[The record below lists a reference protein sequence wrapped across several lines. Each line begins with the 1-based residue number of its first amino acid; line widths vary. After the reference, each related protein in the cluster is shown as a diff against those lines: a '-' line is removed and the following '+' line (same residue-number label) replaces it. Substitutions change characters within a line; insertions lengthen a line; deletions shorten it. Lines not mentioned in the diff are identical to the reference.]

1 MPYPGQTPAMK
12 TTRPSWLRLLTLLAL
27 LGNSPFDVAAQ
38 APITKSKD
46 PGQWALIYSDVLA
59 KNRER
64 LKDYSWQ
71 YRVEVRENNELL
83 YVDHLDAKYGNDG
96 RVVTQRVGQDL
107 KIKARQGL
115 LLKAGQEAR
124 LKDTEAKIEFLKKA
138 IGDYVYMTRG
148 QVVDFFTKARK
159 TEAVGYEN
167 ALRADGES
175 VLVKGDSVTLIGDK
189 STAFPI
195 YLAFSAP
202 VDAKTSIRC
211 EVYFRHLRQVG
222 AFYGPKVTGE
232 FTQTGAGGKVL
243 RIDVESF
250 DYLAKP

>member
-1 MPYPGQTPAMK
+1 
-12 TTRPSWLRLLTLLAL
+12 
-27 LGNSPFDVAAQ
+27 
-38 APITKSKD
+38 
-46 PGQWALIYSDVLA
+46 
-59 KNRER
+59 
-64 LKDYSWQ
+64 
-71 YRVEVRENNELL
+71 
-83 YVDHLDAKYGNDG
+83 
-96 RVVTQRVGQDL
+96 
-107 KIKARQGL
+107 
-115 LLKAGQEAR
+115 
-124 LKDTEAKIEFLKKA
+124 
-138 IGDYVYMTRG
+138 MTRG

>member
-1 MPYPGQTPAMK
+1 MK
-12 TTRPSWLRLLTLLAL
+12 LTRPSWLCLLTLLILICGSSREA
-27 LGNSPFDVAAQ
+27 GAQ
-38 APITKSKD
+38 APITTSKD
-46 PGQWALIYSDVLA
+46 PGQWALIYSDVLT

-83 YVDHLDAKYGNDG
+83 YVDHLDAHYGNDG
-96 RVVTQRVGQDL
+96 HVVTQRVAQDL

-124 LKDTEAKIEFLKKA
+124 LKETEAKIEFMKKA

-159 TEAVGYEN
+159 TEAVGYDN
-167 ALRADGES
+167 ALRADAES

-195 YLAFSAP
+195 YLAFSTP
-202 VDAKTSIRC
+202 VDAKTSVRC

-222 AFYGPKVTGE
+222 AFYGPRVTGE
-232 FTQTGAGGKVL
+232 FTQTGGVSGGKTL

>member
-1 MPYPGQTPAMK
+1 MK
-12 TTRPSWLRLLTLLAL
+12 STRSFWPWLPTLWLL
-27 LGNSPFDVAAQ
+27 LGVSLHDAAAQ
-38 APITKSKD
+38 APITTSKD
-46 PGQWALIYSDVLA
+46 PGQWALIYSDVLS
-59 KNRER
+59 KNRDR

-83 YVDHLDAKYGNDG
+83 YVDHLDAKYGDDG

-107 KIKARQGL
+107 KIKARHGL

-124 LKDTEAKIEFLKKA
+124 LKDTEAKIDFLKKA

-195 YLAFSAP
+195 YIAFSAP
-202 VDAKTSIRC
+202 VDAKTAIRC

-232 FTQTGAGGKVL
+232 FTQAGASRGKTL
-243 RIDVESF
+243 RVDVESF